1 MKIIMITNDPVLT
14 KMGTSSQNI
23 SGEQLII
30 YNSDPNPLNVV
41 SFVYENNPSSLI
53 IDDDYLKP
61 NSAQIIETIR
71 KVHKNLVIVFTTSD
85 HSLKLGKE
93 VSQLGIHYYAIK
105 PFDTKEFDDLI
116 NSISKAKTKLTY

>member
-23 SGEQLII
+23 SGEQLTI

-71 KVHKNLVIVFTTSD
+71 KVHKNLAIVFTTSD

>member
-1 MKIIMITNDPVLT
+1 MKILIITDDAMLMKLGNSLNHVSDGQ
-14 KMGTSSQNI
+14 M
-23 SGEQLII
+23 II
-30 YNSDPNPLNVV
+30 YNSGANPLSVLA
-41 SFVYENNPSSLI
+41 FVYENNPSLLI
-53 IDDDYLKP
+53 VDDDYLKP
-61 NSAQIIETIR
+61 NSVQIIETIR

-105 PFDTKEFDDLI
+105 PFDAKEFDDLI

>member
-105 PFDTKEFDDLI
+105 PFDAKEFDDLI